1 MSMRVS
7 AGVSRRTLRFRILL
21 FLFGSILILSA
32 LYLSFAISN
41 TLDRLDIVEA
51 ERDRWQRPNDVLRA
65 LDLREGSNVVDLG
78 SGAGYS
84 L

>member
-1 MSMRVS
+1 MRAS
-7 AGVSRRTLRFRILL
+7 AGVSRRTLLFRILL
-21 FLFGSILILSA
+21 FLLGSILILSA

-41 TLDRLDIVEA
+41 TLDRLDTVEA